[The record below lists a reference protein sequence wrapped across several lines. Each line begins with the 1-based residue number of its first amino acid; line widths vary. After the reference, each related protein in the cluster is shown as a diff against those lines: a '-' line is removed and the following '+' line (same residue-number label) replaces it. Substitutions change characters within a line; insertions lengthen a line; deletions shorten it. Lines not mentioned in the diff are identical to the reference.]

1 MRRSLATPQIL
12 TANLRGPWQCCPRD
26 DDSEGYPLTRIK
38 ICGISDAASAQVA
51 AEAGADAIGLVFAPS
66 RRRVTAS
73 QAREIAAA
81 LPPFV
86 TKVGGFVDEERSRI
100 EELIAAC
107 GLGAV
112 QLHGA
117 EPPGFWA
124 GFRVPVIKAIRGKDA
139 SPLARMGG
147 YQVDAFL
154 LDTFDASALGG
165 TGQTFDWSLAVQAAR
180 THRTILSG
188 GLTPV
193 NVVDALTRVA
203 PYGVDVSSGVE
214 TDGRKDH
221 VKIKDFVR
229 RVREWDFADQNAERR
244 LQNAEIE
251 HSRRSE

>member
-1 MRRSLATPQIL
+1 MVRV
-12 TANLRGPWQCCPRD
+12 
-26 DDSEGYPLTRIK
+26 K
-38 ICGISDAASAQVA
+38 ICGISDSATAVVA
-51 AEAGADAIGLVFAPS
+51 AEAGADAIGLIFAPS
-66 RRRVTAS
+66 RRRVTAA

-86 TKVGGFVDEERSRI
+86 TKVGVFVDEERGRI

-117 EPPGFWA
+117 EPPEFCV
-124 GFRVPVIKAIRGKDA
+124 GFRVPVVKAIRVKDA
-139 SPLARMGG
+139 SSLEQMTA

-165 TGQTFDWSLAVQAAR
+165 TGRTFDWTLAIQAAR

-188 GLTPV
+188 GVTPV
-193 NVVDALTRVA
+193 NVVEALTRVV

-221 VKIKDFVR
+221 AKIRDFIR
-229 RVREWDFADQNAERR
+229 RVREWDVENQYPRVATTSPQGEATPK
-244 LQNAEIE
+244 AWP
-251 HSRRSE
+251 